1 MSFGMMNALTHFM
14 YLVNSFFMSEM
25 DKSVMGF
32 IDDILVYSKSL
43 VLWNGRW
50 FFNVVLQTI
59 LEQDVVLLFGL
70 FYVF

>member
-14 YLVNSFFMSEM
+14 YLVNSVFMSEM

-43 VLWNGRW
+43 VLWNGR
-50 FFNVVLQTI
+50 
-59 LEQDVVLLFGL
+59 
-70 FYVF
+70 